1 MTRII
6 ILTGFL
12 ATLKTTISHRL
23 SKDLG
28 VPTINK
34 DSIKEIL
41 VDSIGFTNREENLKL
56 SHATFQMI
64 KYIMVKNIEFK
75 IDTII
80 ESNFKPIELIEI
92 DHISKMNKV
101 ETLSIF
107 LSGSYDVLYK
117 RYVERQPSRH
127 PAHTSAGLMSY
138 ETFRLSMQNYRKEN
152 CIGNVVEFDTTNFD
166 ETSYAEILNLTKS
179 FLGK

>member
-1 MTRII
+1 
-6 ILTGFL
+6 
-12 ATLKTTISHRL
+12 
-23 SKDLG
+23 
-28 VPTINK
+28 
-34 DSIKEIL
+34 
-41 VDSIGFTNREENLKL
+41 
-56 SHATFQMI
+56 
-64 KYIMVKNIEFK
+64 
-75 IDTII
+75 
-80 ESNFKPIELIEI
+80 
-92 DHISKMNKV
+92 MNKV

>member
-80 ESNFKPIELIEI
+80 ESNFKPIELI
-92 DHISKMNKV
+92 
-101 ETLSIF
+101 
-107 LSGSYDVLYK
+107 
-117 RYVERQPSRH
+117 
-127 PAHTSAGLMSY
+127 
-138 ETFRLSMQNYRKEN
+138 
-152 CIGNVVEFDTTNFD
+152 
-166 ETSYAEILNLTKS
+166 
-179 FLGK
+179 